1 MKRSLIKTGDYESP
15 ETKEFEMTLEGVL
28 CASQAEID
36 EFNRNSN
43 VWDWE

>member
-15 ETKEFEMTLEGVL
+15 EVLEFILAPEGML

-36 EFNRNSN
+36 EFNRSSN